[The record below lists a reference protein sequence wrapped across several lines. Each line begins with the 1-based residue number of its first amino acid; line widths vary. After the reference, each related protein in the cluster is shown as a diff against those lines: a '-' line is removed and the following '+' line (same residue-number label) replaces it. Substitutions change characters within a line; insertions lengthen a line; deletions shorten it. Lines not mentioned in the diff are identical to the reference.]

1 MAIIISTSQGERF
14 FNKDVIT
21 VGTNPNCDVVLN
33 IGYDVL
39 LTLEY
44 KPTENKC
51 SVINSF
57 KSDKVLFKGQP
68 IKRVEVS
75 NVCKLMFGESD
86 EFLSIKVV
94 AESIPTPQVKTVTSI
109 SKEDFT

>member
-57 KSDKVLFKGQP
+57 
-68 IKRVEVS
+68 
-75 NVCKLMFGESD
+75 
-86 EFLSIKVV
+86 
-94 AESIPTPQVKTVTSI
+94 
-109 SKEDFT
+109 